1 MKVEARIDQLNAR
14 LWEIRIS
21 VNTITVKLETVE
33 GSAKKAKERA
43 FELLTVLQGAAGAA
57 NITTTGTL

>member
-33 GSAKKAKERA
+33 GNADTANERA
-43 FELLTVLQGAAGAA
+43 LALLTTLQGAAGTA
-57 NITTTGTL
+57 NITTTGVL